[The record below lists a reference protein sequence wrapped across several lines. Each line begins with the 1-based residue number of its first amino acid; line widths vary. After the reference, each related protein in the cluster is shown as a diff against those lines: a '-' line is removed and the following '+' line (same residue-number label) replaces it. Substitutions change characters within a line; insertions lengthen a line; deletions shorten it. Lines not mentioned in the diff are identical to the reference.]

1 MEKIEKL
8 TKEQEAAIPAYRDM
22 WIKKGLQTGETDWD
36 TFDKYMPIC
45 YEKAGLKYPT
55 RVVRVNSPLVG
66 GLASSIASRILNKE
80 KGAVREAVGGAVD
93 EAVVRAVRGAVREA
107 VVGAVDEAVGVAVGV
122 AVRVAVRGAV
132 DEAVVGA
139 VREAVRETV
148 DEAVVRAVRE
158 AVRETVGEAKL
169 NWHYWLGGQF
179 WVGGWYWGAS
189 FVNFFF
195 DVCKLELSKDIM
207 ERAEAYRKVCE
218 SVNYIWPNTDFVM
231 VCARPIKI
239 TRNNQGRL
247 HSDTEKAIEYPDS
260 WGLYLLNG
268 VRFSEEL
275 WTKVVSKK
283 MPFEEI
289 LAIKDIDQRT
299 QAMKYGDIAEFLKHT
314 KSELLS
320 SKRIHRT
327 KYELWKTPKEAEI
340 FTVDAYHCVYK
351 DPATNLT
358 YMSGVAPEIG
368 VKGDVVEAMG
378 WKRNMSGEEFLEAIY
393 K

>member
-1 MEKIEKL
+1 
-8 TKEQEAAIPAYRDM
+8 
-22 WIKKGLQTGETDWD
+22 
-36 TFDKYMPIC
+36 
-45 YEKAGLKYPT
+45 
-55 RVVRVNSPLVG
+55 
-66 GLASSIASRILNKE
+66 
-80 KGAVREAVGGAVD
+80 
-93 EAVVRAVRGAVREA
+93 
-107 VVGAVDEAVGVAVGV
+107 
-122 AVRVAVRGAV
+122 
-132 DEAVVGA
+132 
-139 VREAVRETV
+139 
-148 DEAVVRAVRE
+148 
-158 AVRETVGEAKL
+158 
-169 NWHYWLGGQF
+169 
-179 WVGGWYWGAS
+179 
-189 FVNFFF
+189 
-195 DVCKLELSKDIM
+195 M

>member
-107 VVGAVDEAVGVAVGV
+107 VVGAVDEAVGV

>member
-107 VVGAVDEAVGVAVGV
+107 VVGAVDEAVGEAVREAVGGAVDEAVGVAVGV

-148 DEAVVRAVRE
+148 DEAVVRA
-158 AVRETVGEAKL
+158 
-169 NWHYWLGGQF
+169 
-179 WVGGWYWGAS
+179 
-189 FVNFFF
+189 
-195 DVCKLELSKDIM
+195 
-207 ERAEAYRKVCE
+207 
-218 SVNYIWPNTDFVM
+218 
-231 VCARPIKI
+231 
-239 TRNNQGRL
+239 
-247 HSDTEKAIEYPDS
+247 
-260 WGLYLLNG
+260 
-268 VRFSEEL
+268 
-275 WTKVVSKK
+275 
-283 MPFEEI
+283 
-289 LAIKDIDQRT
+289 
-299 QAMKYGDIAEFLKHT
+299 
-314 KSELLS
+314 
-320 SKRIHRT
+320 
-327 KYELWKTPKEAEI
+327 
-340 FTVDAYHCVYK
+340 
-351 DPATNLT
+351 
-358 YMSGVAPEIG
+358 
-368 VKGDVVEAMG
+368 
-378 WKRNMSGEEFLEAIY
+378 
-393 K
+393 

>member
-8 TKEQEAAIPAYRDM
+8 TKEKEAAIPAYRDM

-93 EAVVRAVRGAVREA
+93 EAV
-107 VVGAVDEAVGVAVGV
+107 GVAVGV

-148 DEAVVRAVRE
+148 DEAVVR